1 MSETRSGYRSSMSGL
16 VGALLVSL
24 ALIGCFFAFS
34 FFQRGSSTD
43 PAPTVDYTGVLAQAR
58 SQAPF
63 PVLAPTSLPAGWRAT
78 SVDWSGSGPENSW
91 HLGLLTSQDAYVG
104 LEQGNATAQSFISE
118 HTRANQPGAPVQ
130 IAGQT
135 WQTLTAGSETALVLT
150 GEGVTTVVTGTASE
164 SQLVAFAAS
173 LSAS

>member
-1 MSETRSGYRSSMSGL
+1 MSGL
-16 VGALLVSL
+16 IGALLVSL

-43 PAPTVDYTGVLAQAR
+43 PAPTVDYTSVLAQAR

-78 SVDWSGSGPENSW
+78 SVEWSGSGPEKAW

-104 LEQGNATAQSFISE
+104 LEQGNAITQTFVTE
-118 HTRANQPGAPVQ
+118 HTRANEPGAPVQ

-135 WQTLTAGSETALVLT
+135 WQTLTSGNETALVLA
-150 GEGVTTVVTGTASE
+150 GDGVTTMVTGTASE

-173 LSAS
+173 LSPS